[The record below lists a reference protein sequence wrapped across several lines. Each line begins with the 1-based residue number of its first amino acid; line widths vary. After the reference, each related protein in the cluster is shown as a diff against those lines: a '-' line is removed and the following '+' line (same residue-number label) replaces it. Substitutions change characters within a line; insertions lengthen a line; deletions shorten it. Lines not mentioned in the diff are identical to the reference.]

1 MLRFTFFIIVIT
13 FSIFISSC
21 YDYGKTHEPYTT
33 DYKRPNLPPPPA
45 KVIGKPLDKKEYIEK
60 TYQEIKN
67 NIQEAE
73 VILIEDSIKVLF
85 PNNILYN
92 AKDVIPYTDYMG
104 PLEKFAQLLKKYNK
118 TNIMVSG
125 HTDNKGK
132 ESLNKELSEQRAK
145 NIKNVMIELG
155 IGKYRLYSAGLG
167 SHSPIESNKTEE
179 GRKINRRLEF
189 IVLYR
194 E

>member
-1 MLRFTFFIIVIT
+1 MFRIKFFIIINSI
-13 FSIFISSC
+13 SIFICSC
-21 YDYGKTHEPYTT
+21 YNYGKTHEPYTI
-33 DYKRPNLPPPPA
+33 DYRKPNLPPPPV
-45 KVIGKPLDKKEYIEK
+45 KITGKPLNKKEYIEK
-60 TYQEIKN
+60 TYKEIKD

-73 VILIEDSIKVLF
+73 VVLIEDSIKVLF

-104 PLEKFAQLLKKYNK
+104 PLEKFAGLLKKYNK

-145 NIKNVMIELG
+145 NIKNTLIDLG
-155 IGKYRLYSAGLG
+155 IGNYRLYSVGLG
-167 SHSPIESNKTEE
+167 SYSPIESNKTEE
-179 GRKINRRLEF
+179 GRKINRRVEF

>member
-1 MLRFTFFIIVIT
+1 MFRIKFFIIINAISV
-13 FSIFISSC
+13 FICSC

-33 DYKRPNLPPPPA
+33 DYRKPSLPPPPT
-45 KVIGKPLDKKEYIEK
+45 KLIGKPLSKKEYIEK
-60 TYQEIKN
+60 TYKDIKDN
-67 NIQEAE
+67 LKEAE

-92 AKDVIPYTDYMG
+92 AKDVFPYTDYLG
-104 PLEKFAQLLKKYNK
+104 SLEKFAGLLKKYNK

-125 HTDNKGK
+125 YTDNKGK
-132 ESLNKELSEQRAK
+132 ESLNKQLSEQRAK
-145 NIKNVMIELG
+145 NIKNILIDLG
-155 IGKYRLYSAGLG
+155 VGKYRLYSAGLG
-167 SHSPIESNKTEE
+167 SYSPIESNKTEE
-179 GRKINRRLEF
+179 GRKINRRVEF